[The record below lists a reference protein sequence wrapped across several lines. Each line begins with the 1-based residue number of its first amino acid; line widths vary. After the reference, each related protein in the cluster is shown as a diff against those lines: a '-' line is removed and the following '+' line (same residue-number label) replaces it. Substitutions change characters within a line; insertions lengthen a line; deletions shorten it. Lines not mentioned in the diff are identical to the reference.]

1 MSDNFLLFDIAL
13 KDNLTSKLLPF
24 FNSPILPRAWSDD
37 EPIHFN
43 PESRVYAYVN
53 DQQASAVIEA
63 AIKGGWHL
71 AILPHPNARY
81 AKRGF
86 CVESNIEKAIQHA
99 EISKPQKVDI
109 LRCNGKIVLSSL
121 VLGESFNLL
130 PSAKSLDHFER
141 LQLVWQNIKKIRQIL
156 PQKLAFTTTNEKSF
170 TTAAL
175 GVVIVDHAHGSWL
188 SSHILPDSHINDGM
202 CHTLIIAPRSI
213 MELLRFLMISTIAG
227 RYTLPHFL
235 GLLKSTT
242 LTVSGNGLLTFNLDG
257 EIEQSESLQVESQ
270 SQAMTLLVGDSLPI
284 TSSSVV
290 VKEQYKT
297 TRLPVGEAV
306 DALVS
311 KPLAFIAHAA
321 KEEFKDLY
329 QLLREN
335 ATASPAFLT
344 LMVLS
349 TLLASVGLYA
359 SSAPVIIGAM
369 ILAPL
374 MAPIISLSMA
384 LARQDATLLTA
395 SVKTLL
401 TGLFLSLGF
410 ASVASFIMP
419 MEIIT
424 PEIAARLSPSLL
436 DLGVAVI
443 SGIAGAY
450 AHARID
456 AAKSMAGVAIAV
468 ALVPPLAVTGIGL
481 GWLDWHVAWG
491 ASLLFLTNLAGI
503 VFSASLTFLAL
514 GFAPFTRA
522 KKGLTIAFI
531 AVTIVSIPLVFSFI
545 RLSDE
550 ADIMHQLEGKEIGE
564 VRLREVNARAIE
576 PLEISLKIIT
586 PETLT
591 SEKLDA
597 IKKSIEIDLDR
608 KVIMEAQVIIRRE

>member
-1 MSDNFLLFDIAL
+1 MSDSFLLFDIAE
-13 KDNLTSKLLPF
+13 KANLTNNLLPF
-24 FNSPILPRAWSDD
+24 FNEQVLPRAWSDD
-37 EPIHFN
+37 QSIHFN
-43 PESRVYAYVN
+43 EDSRVYAYVN
-53 DQQASAVIEA
+53 DQQAPAVIEA

-71 AILPHPNARY
+71 AILPHPKARY
-81 AKRGF
+81 VKRGF
-86 CVESNIEKAIQHA
+86 CAESNIQKAIQRA
-99 EISKPQKVDI
+99 ESCQPQKVDI
-109 LRCNGKIVLSSL
+109 LRCNGEIVLSSL
-121 VLGESFNLL
+121 VLGESFDLL
-130 PSAKSLDHFER
+130 PSAKSLNLLER
-141 LQLVWQNIKKIRQIL
+141 LKLGGVNISKIRQSL
-156 PQKLAFTTTNEKSF
+156 PQKLTFTTANESSF

-202 CHTLIIAPRSI
+202 CHTLIIAPRSV
-213 MELLRFLMISTIAG
+213 MELLRFFIISTLMG
-227 RYTLPHFL
+227 RYKLPHFL
-235 GLLKSTT
+235 GMLKSKT
-242 LTVSGNGLLTFNLDG
+242 LTINNSGLLTFYVDG
-257 EIEQSESLQVESQ
+257 EASQAESLFIESQ
-270 SQAMTLLVGDSLPI
+270 SHAMTLLVGDSLPI
-284 TSSSVV
+284 TSTSVV
-290 VKEQYKT
+290 HKEQHKT
-297 TRLPVGEAV
+297 ARLPIGEAV
-306 DALVS
+306 AALAS

-321 KEEFKDLY
+321 TEEFKDLY

-359 SSAPVIIGAM
+359 NSSPVIIGAM

-384 LARQDATLLTA
+384 LARQDVALLTG
-395 SVKTLL
+395 SVKTLM

-419 MEIIT
+419 MEIVT

-436 DLGVAVI
+436 DLAVAVI

-481 GWLDWHVAWG
+481 GWLDWHVARG

-503 VFSASLTFLAL
+503 VFAAALTFLAL
-514 GFAPFTRA
+514 GYAPFTRA

-531 AVTIVSIPLVFSFI
+531 GVTIVSIPLVFSFM
-545 RLSDE
+545 RLSEE
-550 ADIMHQLEGKEIGE
+550 ADIIQQLEGKVIGE
-564 VRLREVNARAIE
+564 VRLREVHARAVE
-576 PLEISLKIIT
+576 PLKVSLKLVT

-591 SEKLDA
+591 SENLDT
-597 IKKSIEIDLDR
+597 IKESIEIKLDR
-608 KVIMEAQVIIRRE
+608 KVVMEAQVIIRRE